1 MSLRNIVIY
10 VLVISLLIMTIG
22 KAPNKNNFT
31 SSSREDFLNQKD
43 EIIEDATAYLESCQR
58 ENGSYDYPS
67 NINTTAE
74 ACAVLDEFSDVDTTE
89 SKNWLESNI
98 GDRNTDI
105 LSRTAI
111 ALDDDSLIDEMMEV
125 QNTDGGLGLSGDY
138 TSDILDSVLALES
151 INASS
156 SAEVSSAR
164 WQLLCYIARQMN
176 SDGSFS
182 YTKNSDSDVALDEPN
197 RNAFVSEDFYRM
209 VKDNNLKGFKFEP
222 IENISSL
229 NKKYQYE
236 LSYFNYNEKID
247 SRDYKEII
255 NNYKYAIEAFDIS
268 ESDNFGAIEKIHT
281 IVNES
286 DYSSV
291 IPDKYDDITKVSIG
305 LGVLFGQ
312 FICDSYG
319 VEMENCWNG

>member
-182 YTKNSDSDVALDEPN
+182 YTKNSDSDVALS
-197 RNAFVSEDFYRM
+197 AMALYTVSKYPD
-209 VKDNNLKGFKFEP
+209 DNNLQSGITSNMRDKTGDY
-222 IENISSL
+222 ISNNFDDSFPEET
-229 NKKYQYE
+229 NK
-236 LSYFNYNEKID
+236 
-247 SRDYKEII
+247 
-255 NNYKYAIEAFDIS
+255 
-268 ESDNFGAIEKIHT
+268 
-281 IVNES
+281 
-286 DYSSV
+286 
-291 IPDKYDDITKVSIG
+291 IT
-305 LGVLFGQ
+305 
-312 FICDSYG
+312 
-319 VEMENCWNG
+319 

>member
-1 MSLRNIVIY
+1 
-10 VLVISLLIMTIG
+10 
-22 KAPNKNNFT
+22 
-31 SSSREDFLNQKD
+31 
-43 EIIEDATAYLESCQR
+43 
-58 ENGSYDYPS
+58 
-67 NINTTAE
+67 
-74 ACAVLDEFSDVDTTE
+74 
-89 SKNWLESNI
+89 
-98 GDRNTDI
+98 
-105 LSRTAI
+105 
-111 ALDDDSLIDEMMEV
+111 MEV

-156 SAEVSSAR
+156 SAEVSSEKWR
-164 WQLLCYIARQMN
+164 LLCYIARQMN

-291 IPDKYDDITKVSIG
+291 IPDKYDDITEVSIG

-319 VEMENCWNG
+319 WKWRIVGMDKNNNSFSVVSPNEEFCLFPLGYMKKTIESSLDKSNEYYDNTILLLYNMLERIEEKKTTNNKLCPLA